1 MKALLLPV
9 ALALATP
16 VFSQSPE
23 VQPDGRVTFHFR
35 APKAAE
41 VKVNCES
48 LPGITM
54 QKGDDGVWTATTEA
68 LEPDYYGYSYSVDG
82 VRVIDAGNPLMKF
95 NLLNSESEIHVPGPA
110 SLPWEVN
117 DVPRGVIHRHTYK
130 SAACNDER
138 AYFVYTPPGY
148 NPSARKKY

>member
-1 MKALLLPV
+1 MKALLSL
-9 ALALATP
+9 LALAVVTP

-35 APKAAE
+35 APDAKD
-41 VKVNCES
+41 VKLNCES

-54 QKGDDGVWTATTEA
+54 QKGDDGVWSATTDP

-110 SLPWEVN
+110 SLPGE
-117 DVPRGVIHRHTYK
+117 
-130 SAACNDER
+130 
-138 AYFVYTPPGY
+138 
-148 NPSARKKY
+148 